1 MKVKIFAFA
10 ALIITVGF
18 VAINTVMV
26 KKSILE
32 VKNAVLSIDNAEDK
46 LSATKDAYK
55 KFKSHETYISLT
67 VNHEDLTNIEDCFA
81 EMIGYL
87 ELGDGDGAYVT
98 KSRLVSSL
106 EHLWRLS
113 AINLDSII

>member
-1 MKVKIFAFA
+1 MKVKIFAVA

-18 VAINTVMV
+18 VAINTLTVKRSIEEI
-26 KKSILE
+26 KKS
-32 VKNAVLSIDNAEDK
+32 VYAIDSAEDK
-46 LSATKDAYK
+46 LAAAKEARES
-55 KFKSHETYISLT
+55 FKSRETYISLT
-67 VNHEDLTNIEDCFA
+67 VNHQDLTNIEDCFA

-87 ELGDGDGAYVT
+87 EIGDTDGAHVT
-98 KSRLVSSL
+98 KSRLINSL